1 LVEEIMKPDTNNDA
15 FKTMPPGDN
24 PANSTTRYDE
34 PFGWWGY
41 HWTPPNQRS
50 LIWLMQA
57 GALDARLA
65 AFLSL
70 AIALHRTVVVVAEPN
85 EAGKT
90 TLLTALLDFR
100 QADTEPIYLRGWY
113 ERFSFL
119 DTVPPERAYL
129 LCNEISAHLPTY
141 LWGQGVRRVFEAGMG
156 GYAFVTTMH
165 ASSAADAAELLIRY
179 PLEVPERHLRT
190 IDLVVTLNVGQ
201 VNNKPVRR
209 VTRVERFSSAS
220 DPFRIEQLSER
231 PLLRSDLE
239 HRTGRMIGRIAE
251 WAECDDSEASR
262 MLSRREH
269 LLQSWL
275 KQGIVDIDAVRQA
288 ILSARS
294 TEP

>member
-1 LVEEIMKPDTNNDA
+1 MKSNSNNDA
-15 FKTMPPGDN
+15 FKTALPEDIPND
-24 PANSTTRYDE
+24 STTRYDE

-41 HWTPPNQRS
+41 HWAPPNPRS
-50 LIWLMQA
+50 LVWLMQA

-70 AIALHRTVVVVAEPN
+70 AIELRRTVIVVAEPN

-100 QADTEPIYLRGWY
+100 RADIKPMYLRGWY

-165 ASSAADAAELLIRY
+165 ANSAADAAELLTRY
-179 PLEVPERHLRT
+179 PLEVPARHLQT
-190 IDLVVTLNVGQ
+190 IDLVVTLNAGQ

-209 VTRVERFSSAS
+209 VTRVERFSAES
-220 DPFRIEQLSER
+220 DPFRIEQLSAR

-239 HRTGRMIGRIAE
+239 HRTGRMISRIAG
-251 WAECDDSEASR
+251 WAECDDSEAGR

-275 KQGIVDIDAVRQA
+275 NQDIVDINAVRQA
-288 ILSARS
+288 ILSARL
-294 TEP
+294 TES

>member
-1 LVEEIMKPDTNNDA
+1 MKPDTNRDA
-15 FKTMPPGDN
+15 FKTAPPGGVPN
-24 PANSTTRYDE
+24 TSTTCYDE

-50 LIWLMQA
+50 LVWLMQA

-70 AIALHRTVVVVAEPN
+70 SIELQRSVIVVAQPN

-100 QADTEPIYLRGWY
+100 QAHIEPIYLRGWY

-119 DTVPPERAYL
+119 NTVPPERAYL

-141 LWGQGVRRVFEAGMG
+141 LWGRGVRRVFEAGMA

-165 ASSAADAAELLIRY
+165 ATSAADAAELLMRY
-179 PLEVPERHLRT
+179 PLEVPARHLQA
-190 IDLVVTLNVGQ
+190 IDLVVTLNLGQ
-201 VNNKPVRR
+201 VNNKLVRR
-209 VTRVERFSSAS
+209 VTQVERFSTAA
-220 DPFRIEQLSER
+220 DPFRIEQISER
-231 PLLRSDLE
+231 PLLRSGLE
-239 HRTGRMIGRIAE
+239 HRTGRMIGCVAH
-251 WAECDDSEASR
+251 WAGCDDSDAGR

-275 KQGIVDIDAVRQA
+275 NQGIIDVDAVRQA
-288 ILSARS
+288 ILSSRS
-294 TEP
+294 T

>member
-1 LVEEIMKPDTNNDA
+1 MKPDPNNDA
-15 FKTMPPGDN
+15 FKTMRPGDIPN
-24 PANSTTRYDE
+24 NSTTRYDE

-41 HWTPPNQRS
+41 QWSPPNQRS
-50 LIWLMQA
+50 LVWLMQA

-70 AIALHRTVVVVAEPN
+70 AIELHRTVIVVAEPN

-90 TLLTALLDFR
+90 TILTALLDFR
-100 QADTEPIYLRGWY
+100 RADSEPIYLRGWY

-119 DTVPPERAYL
+119 DTVPPERAYI

-141 LWGQGVRRVFEAGMG
+141 LWGQGVRRVFEAGMA

-165 ASSAADAAELLIRY
+165 ATSAADAAELLTRY
-179 PLEVPERHLRT
+179 PLEVPARHLRT

-209 VTRVERFSSAS
+209 VTRVERFSAAS
-220 DPFRIEQLSER
+220 EPFQIEQLSER
-231 PLLRSDLE
+231 PLLRTDLE

-251 WAECDDSEASR
+251 WAECDDSEAGR

-275 KQGIVDIDAVRQA
+275 NQGVIDIDAVRQA
-288 ILSARS
+288 ILSARLAES
-294 TEP
+294 